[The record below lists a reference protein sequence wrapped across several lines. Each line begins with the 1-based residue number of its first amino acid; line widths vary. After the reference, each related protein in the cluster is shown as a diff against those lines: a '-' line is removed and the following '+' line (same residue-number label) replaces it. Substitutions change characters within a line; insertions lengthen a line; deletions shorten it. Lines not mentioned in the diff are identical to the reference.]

1 MYYKTINLCKE
12 NEFLININKKRD
24 IDFIAYATSPWHAIG
39 VDSGIYYLQKM
50 LNRKAKGIIFICEHP
65 KSGFIISKNNFKSY
79 SFAKA
84 NIIKLKYDK
93 YSDSKYKKIRLIFS
107 IYATIIKN
115 KIKENKNKKD
125 IFLIIPRKKSLEYI
139 IKYKQIINFD
149 KNKITFIA
157 FDEGLSTYMNEKVRD
172 VNFSKNLNNREPIIK
187 KFTHYCKYII
197 IEPIILNFKEIN
209 FRLFTKTKNKLY
221 KNNEAIKIY
230 KKIMMMRNKY
240 SSKQKDL
247 KINENTKNVL
257 IITQP
262 LFEHN
267 SREIKFEKELLYKI
281 INILLQKNIKI
292 IIKPHPRENI
302 IKYKDYKKNT
312 HISVINEKMPV
323 EEIIEYLNPKLVLG
337 YSSTALVTSKILFD
351 IRSISI
357 SNLIINNVET
367 PFAKEHI
374 RQFQEIFGDIV
385 NCINNLDD
393 LNKLISNI

>member
-1 MYYKTINLCKE
+1 
-12 NEFLININKKRD
+12 
-24 IDFIAYATSPWHAIG
+24 
-39 VDSGIYYLQKM
+39 
-50 LNRKAKGIIFICEHP
+50 
-65 KSGFIISKNNFKSY
+65 
-79 SFAKA
+79 
-84 NIIKLKYDK
+84 
-93 YSDSKYKKIRLIFS
+93 
-107 IYATIIKN
+107 
-115 KIKENKNKKD
+115 
-125 IFLIIPRKKSLEYI
+125 
-139 IKYKQIINFD
+139 
-149 KNKITFIA
+149 
-157 FDEGLSTYMNEKVRD
+157 MNEKVRD
-172 VNFSKNLNNREPIIK
+172 VNFSKDLNNRETIIK
-187 KFTHYCKYII
+187 KFNHYCKYII
-197 IEPIILNFKEIN
+197 IEPIILYFKEIN
-209 FRLFTKTKNKLY
+209 LRLFTKTKNKLY

-230 KKIMMMRNKY
+230 KEIIMMRNKDF
-240 SSKQKDL
+240 SKQKDL

-302 IKYKDYKKNT
+302 IKYKEYKKNT
-312 HISVINEKMPV
+312 HISVINKKMPV

-337 YSSTALVTSKILFD
+337 YSSTALVTSKILFN

-374 RQFQEIFGDIV
+374 RQFQEIFKDIV

-393 LNKLISNI
+393 LDKLISNI